1 MKTSFICAAL
11 LLVIASRTLPLNAQ
25 ANDYLQRLYIND
37 PFDEPGLC
45 TIKQAEAFYQTLDD
59 FEQLLD
65 RVSDLEDEQAIVE
78 WAFELSYWY
87 QETEADCYG
96 GIVETTRLEHD
107 GYERL
112 LDHWS
117 GLEELSEQ
125 DALTRAREMAAADLE
140 AIASD
145 EILERDLALNRA
157 YTERRLC
164 NAAQT
169 IAFYETL
176 EDYKDTTLSA
186 DAIHS
191 LSTLREWTAAFRAWR
206 SEAWGQFMAEP
217 CGATSFFIT
226 FYGSFAYSVAMNQL
240 GDYKATVLKAF
251 AGFMQDM
258 QAYAADDL
266 RFIEL
271 MTATLKSRP

>member
-1 MKTSFICAAL
+1 MKTPFIGAAL
-11 LLVIASRTLPLNAQ
+11 LLLLAWTPLLKAQ
-25 ANDYLQRLYIND
+25 DDDFLQRLYIND

-45 TIKQAEAFYQTLDD
+45 TIEQAREFYATLDE

-65 RVSDLEDEQAIVE
+65 RVADLEDELAVVE

-87 QETEADCYG
+87 QEAEVDCYG

-117 GLEELSEQ
+117 DLEALSEQ
-125 DALTRAREMAAADLE
+125 DALTRAREMAAADFE
-140 AIASD
+140 AIAGD
-145 EILERDLALNRA
+145 EIPESHLALNRA
-157 YTERRLC
+157 YTKRSLC
-164 NAAQT
+164 NGSQAAEFYST
-169 IAFYETL
+169 LKNYEDIA
-176 EDYKDTTLSA
+176 LSA

-191 LSTLREWTAAFRAWR
+191 LSTLREWATAFRAWR
-206 SEAWGQFMAEP
+206 SEAWGQFTDEP
-217 CGATSFFIT
+217 CGATLFFIT

-240 GDYKATVLKAF
+240 GIYGETVLELF

-258 QAYAADDL
+258 QANAADDL
-266 RFIEL
+266 RFIKL
-271 MTATLKSRP
+271 RTAKLKSRP